1 MNNNFMY
8 DPDNYDANGNLKNP
22 MLQQFAQTAMQ
33 ATAQQRADSQS
44 GVGALEQYRPQDS
57 YLSGDSE
64 KYRKDNRRLTK
75 EEQLQRINPFG
86 GRGHLNQQQ
95 YKDKY
100 NPDGSHR
107 YNMMDNLNPAAP
119 PALTQGGAP
128 NTAPPA
134 LTQSVAEPTTHTMPD
149 GTVMPGATHEYTTG
163 PGILARPQ
171 PERYVPAPVEENR
184 GMDPMTPE
192 ESAAFRLT
200 PAGQRIYG
208 SVPGGEMGDQTGGRR
223 DSTALA
229 AAKKTQHV
237 SFGEAMGRYGGAI
250 MNAGSRGGMA
260 QVGAMGTVT
269 GEIADIERTENAYL
283 AEQQAAEQKIRD
295 AQQKEAA
302 KESAEFDGILGE
314 YDSAIGQMDLL
325 YNDVLS
331 YGDDLTGLKDGTF
344 DAWMESLRGDP
355 KAYTRLAMDQFKVD
369 EILKNVAKTKGAISD
384 REMETFER
392 PMPSM
397 MADERVWLDWI
408 DAKRQAAISV
418 RKKLRAMQSG
428 DSGGSS
434 SNYSPE
440 EQALIDQYSN

>member
-1 MNNNFMY
+1 MGHQNNSYMY
-8 DPDNYDANGNLKNP
+8 NPDNYDPVTGNLKDP
-22 MLQQFAQTAMQ
+22 VLQQFAQTAMQ

-44 GVGALEQYRPQDS
+44 GVGALEKYRPQDG
-57 YLSGDSE
+57 YLFGDSE
-64 KYRKDNRRLTK
+64 KYRKDNRRLTTK
-75 EEQLQRINPFG
+75 DNLRRINPLG

-100 NPDGSHR
+100 NADGSHR
-107 YNMMDNLNPAAP
+107 YNMMDNLNPAATP
-119 PALTQGGAP
+119 V
-128 NTAPPA
+128 

-149 GTVMPGATHEYTTG
+149 GTVMPGATHEYTSG

-250 MNAGSRGGMA
+250 MNAGSQGGMA

-269 GEIADIERTENAYL
+269 GEIADIERAENAYL

-302 KESAEFDGILGE
+302 KESAEFDEILGE
-314 YDSAIGQMDLL
+314 YDSAIGQMDIL
-325 YNDVLS
+325 YADVLS
-331 YGDDLTGLKDGTF
+331 YGDDLTGPKDGYF

-384 REMETFER
+384 REMATFER

-397 MADERVWLDWI
+397 MADESVWLDWI